1 MQKLKEIIKEYRK
14 LNKLSLRDFSDLC
27 DLSHTYIDKIEK
39 GKDPRNGN
47 AIEPT
52 LDSLEK
58 ISLGLNLTL
67 NELLIKLGKI
77 KGNVNQIEYEKS
89 NGTKQLLNTILSNNL
104 KASRTKKGLTQE
116 QVAKD
121 LMITKVSISRYENGT
136 REPKIET
143 LESLSNY
150 YNVSVDYLLGK
161 TSIENHTT
169 TDEISKIINA
179 YESLPKEAQEHINSY
194 IEFLVDRYKK

>member
-1 MQKLKEIIKEYRK
+1 MQTLKEVIKEYRK
-14 LNKLSLRDFSDLC
+14 LNKLSLKDFSDLC

-39 GKDPRNGN
+39 CKDPRNGN
-47 AIEPT
+47 PIEHT

-67 NELLIKLGKI
+67 DELLIKLGKI
-77 KGNVNQIEYEKS
+77 KGNGNQIEYEKS
-89 NGTKQLLNTILSNNL
+89 NDTKQLLNTILSKNL
-104 KASRTKKGLTQE
+104 KDLRTKKGLTQE

-121 LMITKVSISRYENGT
+121 LMITKVSIGGYENAT

-143 LESLSNY
+143 LKSLSNY

-161 TSIENHTT
+161 TSIENYTT
-169 TDEISKIINA
+169 TDEISKIIKS
-179 YESLPKEAQEHINSY
+179 YESLPKEAQEHINRY

>member
-1 MQKLKEIIKEYRK
+1 M
-14 LNKLSLRDFSDLC
+14 
-27 DLSHTYIDKIEK
+27 
-39 GKDPRNGN
+39 
-47 AIEPT
+47 EPT

-67 NELLIKLGKI
+67 YELLIKLGKI
-77 KGNVNQIEYEKS
+77 KGNGNQIEYEKS
-89 NGTKQLLNTILSNNL
+89 NDTKQLLNTILSKNL
-104 KASRTKKGLTQE
+104 KDLRTKKGLTQE

-121 LMITKVSISRYENGT
+121 LMITKVSIGRYENGT

-179 YESLPKEAQEHINSY
+179 YESLPKEAQEHTNSY

>member
-1 MQKLKEIIKEYRK
+1 MQTLKEIIKEYRR

-27 DLSHTYIDKIEK
+27 DLSHAYIDKLEK

-47 AIEPT
+47 PIEPT

-58 ISLGLNLTL
+58 ISFGLNLTL
-67 NELLIKLGKI
+67 EELLIKLGKI
-77 KGNVNQIEYEKS
+77 KGNENQIESEKS
-89 NGTKQLLNTILSNNL
+89 NATNQLLNLLFSKNL
-104 KASRTKKGLTQE
+104 KDLRIKKGLTQE

-121 LMITKVSISRYENGT
+121 LMTTKVSIGRYENGT
-136 REPKIET
+136 KEPKIET
-143 LESLSNY
+143 LKSLSNY

-161 TSIENHTT
+161 TLIENYTT
-169 TDEISKIINA
+169 TDEISKIIKS
-179 YESLPKEAQEHINSY
+179 YESLPKEDQEHINSY